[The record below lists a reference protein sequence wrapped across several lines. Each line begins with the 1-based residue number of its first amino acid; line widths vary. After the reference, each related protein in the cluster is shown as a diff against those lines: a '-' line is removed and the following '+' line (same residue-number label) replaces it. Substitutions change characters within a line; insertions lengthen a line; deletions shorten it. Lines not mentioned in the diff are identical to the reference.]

1 MRDTLNIYNI
11 YYEQDKSPPPANNK
25 ISNSHTNNNV
35 SVYFLYKIIVCN
47 FNIEL

>member
-11 YYEQDKSPPPANNK
+11 YYEQDKSPANNK
-25 ISNSHTNNNV
+25 IANSHTNNNV
-35 SVYFLYKIIVCN
+35 YFLYKIIFYN